1 MLTFYHVAIIR
12 IKQYAPQC
20 GHFLLHTVLHSVRY
34 SPRVLLHKI
43 PNPVPFHASHR
54 VPHQSYSSDMLDS
67 LIGYYPIHHQNPL
80 SQLDFCWCLPSN
92 HFDLCEPRFLILN
105 ARHQSS
111 KAINLETHL
120 SHLGGVRHDINKRL
134 ELQKIF
140 ICCQIIL
147 FEGKS
152 NHLRHCV
159 KSTKES

>member
-1 MLTFYHVAIIR
+1 MWAFPSPHS
-12 IKQYAPQC
+12 APQC
-20 GHFLLHTVLHSVRY
+20 ALLSIGY

-80 SQLDFCWCLPSN
+80 SQLDLSWCLPSN

-111 KAINLETHL
+111 KAIYLETDL

-134 ELQKIF
+134 KLQKIF
-140 ICCQIIL
+140 ICCQMIH
-147 FEGKS
+147 FGG
-152 NHLRHCV
+152 
-159 KSTKES
+159 

>member
-1 MLTFYHVAIIR
+1 MWAFPSPHS
-12 IKQYAPQC
+12 APQC
-20 GHFLLHTVLHSVRY
+20 ALLSIGY

-80 SQLDFCWCLPSN
+80 SQLDLYWCLPSN

-111 KAINLETHL
+111 KAINLETDL
-120 SHLGGVRHDINKRL
+120 SHFGGVRRDINKRL